1 MKELKKWHDGK
12 ELWPDDGRKV
22 FVQSGNDFLLAHV
35 KDEDIILDCY
45 IFTDSNARK
54 MGFDVDRWRYITDEE
69 HEMLRHLMND

>member
-22 FVQSGNDFLLAHV
+22 FVQSGHDFLLAHV
-35 KDEDIILDCY
+35 KDEEIIFDQY
-45 IFTDSNARK
+45 IFTDSCARK
-54 MGFDVDRWRYITDEE
+54 EALDLDRWRYITDEE